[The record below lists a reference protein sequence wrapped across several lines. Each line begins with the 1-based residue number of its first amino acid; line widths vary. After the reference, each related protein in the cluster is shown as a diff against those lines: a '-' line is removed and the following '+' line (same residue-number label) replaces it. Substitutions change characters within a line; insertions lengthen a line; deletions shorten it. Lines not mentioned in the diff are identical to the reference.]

1 MEEVRN
7 KMESI
12 LDSIK
17 KLLGI
22 QPEYRAFDEDLIIH
36 INTVFIILNQL
47 NIGPEEGFM
56 IVDGS
61 ESWDDFVKGINE
73 TMVKTYIYLKVRLMF
88 DPPTSGVLIDSMN
101 NMISELEWRLYVEG
115 DIYSNKANSAFVDY
129 AKVEGGENDE

>member
-1 MEEVRN
+1 MEEVIN

-47 NIGPEEGFM
+47 NVGPEEGFM

-88 DPPTSGVLIDSMN
+88 DPPTSGVLVESMN
-101 NMISELEWRLYVEG
+101 SMISELEWRLYLEG
-115 DIYSNKANSAFVDY
+115 DK
-129 AKVEGGENDE
+129 GGENNE

>member
-1 MEEVRN
+1 MEEVIN

-47 NIGPEEGFM
+47 NVGPEEGFM

-61 ESWDDFVKGINE
+61 ESWDDFIKGINE

-88 DPPTSGVLIDSMN
+88 DPPTSGVLVESMN
-101 NMISELEWRLYVEG
+101 SMISELEWRLYLEG
-115 DIYSNKANSAFVDY
+115 DK
-129 AKVEGGENDE
+129 GGDKDE

>member
-22 QPEYRAFDEDLIIH
+22 QPEYRAFDEDLIVH

-101 NMISELEWRLYVEG
+101 SMISELEWRLFLEG
-115 DIYSNKANSAFVDY
+115 DK
-129 AKVEGGENDE
+129 GGENNE

>member
-61 ESWDDFVKGINE
+61 ESWGDFVKGINE

-88 DPPTSGVLIDSMN
+88 DPPASSVLVESMN
-101 NMISELEWRLYVEG
+101 SMISELEWRLFLEG
-115 DIYSNKANSAFVDY
+115 DK
-129 AKVEGGENDE
+129 GGDNDEQ

>member
-101 NMISELEWRLYVEG
+101 SMISELEWRLFLEG
-115 DIYSNKANSAFVDY
+115 DK
-129 AKVEGGENDE
+129 GGENNE

>member
-1 MEEVRN
+1 MEEVIN

-47 NIGPEEGFM
+47 NVGPEEGFM

-61 ESWDDFVKGINE
+61 ESWDDFIKGINE

-88 DPPTSGVLIDSMN
+88 DPPTSGILVESMN
-101 NMISELEWRLYVEG
+101 SMISELEWRLFLEG
-115 DIYSNKANSAFVDY
+115 DK
-129 AKVEGGENDE
+129 GGENNER

>member
-47 NIGPEEGFM
+47 NIGPEESFM

-61 ESWDDFVKGINE
+61 ESWDDFIKGINE

-101 NMISELEWRLYVEG
+101 SMISELEWRLYLEG
-115 DIYSNKANSAFVDY
+115 DK
-129 AKVEGGENDE
+129 GGDSDEQ

>member
-88 DPPTSGVLIDSMN
+88 DAPTSGVLLDSMN
-101 NMISELEWRLYVEG
+101 NMISELEWRLYLEG
-115 DIYSNKANSAFVDY
+115 DK
-129 AKVEGGENDE
+129 GGENDEQ

>member
-47 NIGPEEGFM
+47 SIGPEEGFM

-88 DPPTSGVLIDSMN
+88 DPPTSGVLVESMN
-101 NMISELEWRLYVEG
+101 SMISELEWRLLLEG
-115 DIYSNKANSAFVDY
+115 DK
-129 AKVEGGENDE
+129 GGENNE

>member
-56 IVDGS
+56 LVDGS
-61 ESWDDFVKGINE
+61 ESWDDFIKGINE

-101 NMISELEWRLYVEG
+101 SMISELEWRLYLEG
-115 DIYSNKANSAFVDY
+115 DK
-129 AKVEGGENDE
+129 GGENDEQ

>member
-101 NMISELEWRLYVEG
+101 NMVSELEWRLFLEG
-115 DIYSNKANSAFVDY
+115 DK
-129 AKVEGGENDE
+129 GGENNE

>member
-22 QPEYRAFDEDLIIH
+22 QPEYRAFDEDLIVH
-36 INTVFIILNQL
+36 INTVFIILNQI

-61 ESWDDFVKGINE
+61 ESWDDFIKGINE

-88 DPPTSGVLIDSMN
+88 DPPTSSVLVDSMN
-101 NMISELEWRLYVEG
+101 SMISELEWRLYLEG
-115 DIYSNKANSAFVDY
+115 DK
-129 AKVEGGENDE
+129 GGENDE

>member
-101 NMISELEWRLYVEG
+101 NMISELEWRLFLEG
-115 DIYSNKANSAFVDY
+115 DK
-129 AKVEGGENDE
+129 GGDSDE

>member
-47 NIGPEEGFM
+47 NIGPEEG
-56 IVDGS
+56 
-61 ESWDDFVKGINE
+61 
-73 TMVKTYIYLKVRLMF
+73 L
-88 DPPTSGVLIDSMN
+88 
-101 NMISELEWRLYVEG
+101 
-115 DIYSNKANSAFVDY
+115 
-129 AKVEGGENDE
+129 

>member
-1 MEEVRN
+1 MEEVIN

-47 NIGPEEGFM
+47 NVGPEEGFM

-61 ESWDDFVKGINE
+61 ESWDDFIKGINE

-88 DPPTSGVLIDSMN
+88 DPPTSGVLVESMN
-101 NMISELEWRLYVEG
+101 SMISELEWRLYLEG
-115 DIYSNKANSAFVDY
+115 DK
-129 AKVEGGENDE
+129 GGENNER

>member
-1 MEEVRN
+1 MEEVIN

-88 DPPTSGVLIDSMN
+88 DPPTSGVLVESMN
-101 NMISELEWRLYVEG
+101 SMISELEWRLYLEG
-115 DIYSNKANSAFVDY
+115 DK
-129 AKVEGGENDE
+129 GGDKDK